1 MAPPPPHLSRTE
13 LERYSR
19 QLLLPE
25 FADRQE
31 AIRAGRVLVIGAGG
45 LGTPVVQYLAGAG
58 VGGLGIADDDT
69 VSLSNLQRQTLY
81 ATPDVGRPKAQVAAA
96 RAQQA
101 NPYVQVEVLPAMDK
115 ASAADL
121 VTRFDVVV
129 DATDNFTARYLISD
143 ACAQVGRPCVW
154 GAAGGSEGM
163 LSVFAGG
170 RTLRQLFPEP
180 DPSGAGGAED
190 CDTIGVL
197 GPLLGVIGSMMALEV
212 LKLLSGAGDPMTG
225 RLWVFDA
232 LSGRVRTIRAPSL
245 NPVQ

>member
-1 MAPPPPHLSRTE
+1 MAYAEATPPAPLSRTE

-25 FADRQE
+25 FADRQP
-31 AIRAGRVLVIGAGG
+31 AIRAGRVLVVGAGG

-58 VGGLGIADDDT
+58 VGRLGIADDD
-69 VSLSNLQRQTLY
+69 VVGLSNLQRQTLY

-96 RAQQA
+96 RAQQV
-101 NPYVQVEVLPAMDK
+101 NPFVQVEVLPAVGE
-115 ASAADL
+115 ANAAERIS
-121 VTRFDVVV
+121 RFDVVV

-143 ACAQVGRPCVW
+143 ACAQAGRPCVW

-180 DPSGAGGAED
+180 TGAED

-197 GPLLGVIGSMMALEV
+197 GPLLGVVGSMMALEV

-232 LSGRVRTIRAPSL
+232 LSGRVRTIRTTSL
-245 NPVQ
+245 NPV